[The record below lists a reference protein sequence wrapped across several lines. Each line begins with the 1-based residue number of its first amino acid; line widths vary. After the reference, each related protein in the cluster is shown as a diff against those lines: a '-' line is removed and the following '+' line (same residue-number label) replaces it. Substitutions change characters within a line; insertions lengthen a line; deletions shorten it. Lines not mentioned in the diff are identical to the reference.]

1 MLPTDIPEDARGS
14 GRICTMSKIFLDT
27 NVLVYACDQ
36 DEPGKR
42 DAARELLRNHDEH
55 TSFCIST
62 QILQEFYVAATR
74 KLNIEPLKA
83 KGIIYSFRHMET
95 TMVDPEDINRA
106 IDGNILWQVSFWD
119 ALVIVTAQ
127 KLNCKTLLTEDLND
141 GQMFD
146 SVRVVNPFREHAN

>member
-1 MLPTDIPEDARGS
+1 
-14 GRICTMSKIFLDT
+14 MSKIFLDT

-42 DAARELLRNHDEH
+42 DTARDLLRNHDED

-62 QILQEFYVAATR
+62 QVLQEYYVAATR

-83 KGIIYSFRHMET
+83 KDMIYSFRHMET
-95 TMVDPEDINRA
+95 AMVDPDDINRA

-127 KLNCKTLLTEDLND
+127 KLNCKTLFTEDLND
-141 GQMFD
+141 GQVFD
-146 SVRVVNPFREHAN
+146 FVTVVNPFREHA